1 MIMKRLAPQFSYMN
15 NEQRI
20 SQLEKLV
27 ADQDRVIRQLSSD
40 LQEITKYNTATRF
53 TFKDVVVFE
62 SGTKVGFYGKDPVKQ
77 QSLASDTLANL
88 LTALRTLGIIA

>member
-1 MIMKRLAPQFSYMN
+1 MT

-20 SQLEKLV
+20 TQLERLV
-27 ADQDRVIRQLSSD
+27 ESQDRIIKQMKFD
-40 LQEITKYNTATRF
+40 LDEMTKFNTATKF
-53 TFKDVVVFE
+53 VFKDQVVFE
-62 SGTKVGFYGKDPVKQ
+62 SGSKVGFYGKDPVKQ

>member
-1 MIMKRLAPQFSYMN
+1 MT

-20 SQLEKLV
+20 TQLERLV
-27 ADQDRVIRQLSSD
+27 ESQAQTIRQMKID
-40 LQEITKYNTATRF
+40 LDEIVKFNTSTRF
-53 TFKDVVVFE
+53 VFKDIVAFE